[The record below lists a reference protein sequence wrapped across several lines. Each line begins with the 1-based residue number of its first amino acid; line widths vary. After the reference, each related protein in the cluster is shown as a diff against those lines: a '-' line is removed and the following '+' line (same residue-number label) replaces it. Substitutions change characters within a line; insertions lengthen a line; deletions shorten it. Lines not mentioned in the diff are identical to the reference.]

1 MLVAVTG
8 ASGLIGTAL
17 VRRLQAEGHQVLR
30 LTRSRPTAPDQ
41 VQWDPAAGRL
51 DPDALAKADAVVHLA
66 ATNLGERLR
75 WNARVKR
82 ELLASRVEGTAL
94 VARTMADLAG
104 GLKSSP
110 SVDREPRGLKGSPPE
125 NEGPGGPRVLVAASG
140 VGFYG
145 DRGDEVLTESSSG
158 GSGFLAEVCRQWEA
172 AADPAREAGLRV
184 VHLRTGPVQD
194 MAGGGLPKQALVFRL
209 GLGGRLGSGRQWLSW
224 TSLDDIVG
232 AYLHALTHDDLDG
245 PVNNV
250 APNPV
255 TNAEFTATL
264 ARVLG
269 RPALLP
275 VPAFAPKLVLG
286 EAADEFLFVSQR
298 ARPVR
303 LLETG
308 YRFRFPELEPAL
320 RHTLNRP
327 ERG

>member
-17 VRRLQAEGHQVLR
+17 VRRLEAEGHQVLR
-30 LTRSRPTAPDQ
+30 LTRSEPTGPDQ
-41 VQWDPAAGRL
+41 LRWDPMAGRL
-51 DPDALAKADAVVHLA
+51 DPEALAKADAVVHLA
-66 ATNLGERLR
+66 AANIGDKLR
-75 WNARVKR
+75 WTARTKR
-82 ELLASRVEGTAL
+82 ELLQSRVQGTGL
-94 VARTMADLAG
+94 VARTMAGLA
-104 GLKSSP
+104 
-110 SVDREPRGLKGSPPE
+110 R
-125 NEGPGGPRVLVAASG
+125 GPGGPRVLVCASG

-145 DRGDEVLTESSSG
+145 SRGDEVLTESSSG
-158 GSGFLAEVCRQWEA
+158 GAGFLADVVRQWEA
-172 AADPAREAGLRV
+172 AADPARAGGLRV
-184 VHLRTGPVQD
+184 VYLRTGPVQD
-194 MAGGGLPKQALVFRL
+194 AAGGGLPKQALLFRL

-224 TSLDDIVG
+224 TALDDIAG

-264 ARVLG
+264 ARVLR
-269 RPALLP
+269 RPAVLH
-275 VPAFAPKLVLG
+275 VPAFAPRLVLG
-286 EAADEFLFVSQR
+286 ESANEFLFVSQR

-320 RHTLNRP
+320 RHTLG
-327 ERG
+327 RG

>member
-17 VRRLQAEGHQVLR
+17 VRRLEAEGHQVLR
-30 LTRSRPTAPDQ
+30 LTRSAPTAPDQ
-41 VQWDPAAGRL
+41 LHWDPAAGEL

-66 ATNLGERLR
+66 AKNLGDRLR
-75 WNARVKR
+75 WTARTRR
-82 ELLASRVEGTAL
+82 EILQSRVQGTGL
-94 VARTMADLAG
+94 VAGTMAGLA
-104 GLKSSP
+104 
-110 SVDREPRGLKGSPPE
+110 R
-125 NEGPGGPRVLVAASG
+125 GPGGPRVLVCASG

-145 DRGDEVLTESSSG
+145 NRGDEVLTESSSG
-158 GSGFLAEVCRQWEA
+158 GGGFLAEVVRQWEA
-172 AADPAREAGLRV
+172 AAEPARAAGLRV
-184 VHLRTGPVQD
+184 VYLRTGPVQD
-194 MAGGGLPKQALVFRL
+194 AAGGGLPKQALLFRL

-232 AYLHALTHDDLDG
+232 AYLHALTHDELDG

-264 ARVLG
+264 ARVLR
-269 RPALLP
+269 RPAVLH
-275 VPAFAPKLVLG
+275 VPAFAPRLVLG
-286 EAADEFLFVSQR
+286 ESAEEFLFVSQR

-320 RHTLNRP
+320 RHTLGRP
-327 ERG
+327 AR